1 MLQEQL
7 ESSEHAFYEAAL
19 SFQEF
24 AKQMTT
30 L

>member
-7 ESSEHAFYEAAL
+7 ESSEYASYEAAL
-19 SFQEF
+19 SFEEYV
-24 AKQMTT
+24 KQMST